1 MAVAEWHGGAAGR
14 CWRGGGGRDGGGPA
28 GVAVAGVKAAGEAAA
43 AGVSSA
49 GTVAVGVALA
59 GAGQWSSRSVAA
71 AVWPRQQLGAAAAIW
86 STVWKTN
93 PRCDVRS
100 LHTWIYIVVL
110 HRKISESL
118 RLHVCDHDSI
128 RHTSGSGTGVQR
140 VLRGN
145 AALHTLMAAFNCT

>member
-1 MAVAEWHGGAAGR
+1 MAEAEWHGGAAGR

-71 AVWPRQQLGAAAAIW
+71 AVWPRQQLGSSSNMVYCMENEPA
-86 STVWKTN
+86 
-93 PRCDVRS
+93 VRRPVS
-100 LHTWIYIVVL
+100 AHVDL
-110 HRKISESL
+110 HR
-118 RLHVCDHDSI
+118 RF
-128 RHTSGSGTGVQR
+128 T
-140 VLRGN
+140 
-145 AALHTLMAAFNCT
+145 